1 MDERELSDIKEL
13 QDIFELLFYLG
24 QSDSDDFLN
33 DE

>member
-13 QDIFELLFYLG
+13 QDVFELLFYLC